1 MTTTTQSPN
10 ALIKKKSQSVYAPS
24 AKREMIE
31 SRTIACIVDNEPG
44 VLARVVGLFS
54 ARGYNI
60 ESLTVAETDVEKHRS
75 RITIVTSGTQSTLEQ
90 IELQLNRLVPVRRVG
105 NVTENPHAL
114 EREMALYKVL
124 STGEKRVEAMRM
136 ADIFRARTIDVS
148 NTSLVFEMTG
158 EKSKI
163 DAFRDLMV
171 PLGLTEISRTGALAI
186 RRGIEEGIGDIR
198 RTGD

>member
-1 MTTTTQSPN
+1 MAITTNTHDN
-10 ALIKKKSQSVYAPS
+10 CVRKKSQSVYAPS
-24 AKREMIE
+24 AKREEIE

-105 NVTENPHAL
+105 NVTENPYAL
-114 EREMALYKVL
+114 EREMGLYKVL

-148 NTSLVFEMTG
+148 TSSLVFELTG

-186 RRGIEEGIGDIR
+186 RRGTEEGIGDIR